1 MKIKELNNNRILD
14 NINES
19 IDTEDLNMPKHEGMS
34 QYKYNG
40 HWSMRCNYRRS
51 EKISTQYRIADKL
64 LEKFYLRSY
73 DDYMSALKKKCPPIG
88 DIDVSKTYQR
98 LLETKLGYNSG
109 FGNYYL
115 DEDNIIRKRILTKS
129 SKNIQYCSGNPIYE
143 YRFNSDKMSDEM
155 LEYLSNKLCKSDFL
169 DVITGSAVIS
179 NYAVY
184 RILWAISEYLN
195 NKLDKTKEQKTWKY
209 QLNIEKYFKR
219 LNIIK

>member
-1 MKIKELNNNRILD
+1 
-14 NINES
+14 
-19 IDTEDLNMPKHEGMS
+19 
-34 QYKYNG
+34 
-40 HWSMRCNYRRS
+40 
-51 EKISTQYRIADKL
+51 
-64 LEKFYLRSY
+64 
-73 DDYMSALKKKCPPIG
+73 
-88 DIDVSKTYQR
+88 
-98 LLETKLGYNSG
+98 
-109 FGNYYL
+109 
-115 DEDNIIRKRILTKS
+115 
-129 SKNIQYCSGNPIYE
+129 
-143 YRFNSDKMSDEM
+143 MSDEM